1 MHAGWAM
8 EVLGLF
14 WGVCNNIACLPRQ
27 KSWQSMLYACNQTL
41 ALIGLSHIACAVL
54 LRAHMKKFSINRAF
68 IIFSHFGA
76 DWVQVG
82 KARTDERLC
91 W

>member
-1 MHAGWAM
+1 
-8 EVLGLF
+8 
-14 WGVCNNIACLPRQ
+14 
-27 KSWQSMLYACNQTL
+27 MLYACNQTL

-76 DWVQVG
+76 DWIQIG

-91 W
+91 WSLDNTTFDAEGHGEQSKIRPA